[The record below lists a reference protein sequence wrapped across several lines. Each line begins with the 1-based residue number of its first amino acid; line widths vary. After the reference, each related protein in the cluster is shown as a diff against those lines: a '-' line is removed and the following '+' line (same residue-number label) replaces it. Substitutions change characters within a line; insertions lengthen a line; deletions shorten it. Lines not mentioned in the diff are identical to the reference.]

1 MKMEIL
7 AVRQQGGW
15 AQGHQWSAEG
25 LRSVSNFADI
35 LAVAARTDTSDT
47 VKFFTE
53 QFSVTASVS
62 GKFVVESSLRSSL
75 LVLAST
81 MAQEDIEVFHLT
93 SPRDCVHSPDKD
105 AAYYRL
111 PGLSKAGV

>member
-1 MKMEIL
+1 MKIYIL

-35 LAVAARTDTSDT
+35 LAVAARTDTSDM

-93 SPRDCVHSPDKD
+93 SPRGCVHSPDKD
-105 AAYYRL
+105 ASYFRL

>member
-62 GKFVVESSLRSSL
+62 GKFVVESSLRSLL
-75 LVLAST
+75 LVPAST
-81 MAQEDIEVFHLT
+81 LVQEDIKVFH
-93 SPRDCVHSPDKD
+93 SRVHSLDTD
-105 AAYYRL
+105 AAHFRL

>member
-15 AQGHQWSAEG
+15 AQGHQWSAED

-62 GKFVVESSLRSSL
+62 GKFVVKSSLRSSL

-93 SPRDCVHSPDKD
+93 SPRGCVHSPDKD

>member
-1 MKMEIL
+1 MEIL

-62 GKFVVESSLRSSL
+62 GKFVVESSLRSLL
-75 LVLAST
+75 LVPAST
-81 MAQEDIEVFHLT
+81 LVQEDNKVFH
-93 SPRDCVHSPDKD
+93 SRIHSLDTD
-105 AAYYRL
+105 AAHFRL